1 MSKKIHH
8 VVPSASPPPP
18 SSLYAH
24 AVQADG
30 WLYITGQLPTDPDA
44 PAAPLREGV
53 AAQSELCFE
62 NIHRILHHTG
72 YSLEDAVFVRIYLKE
87 FERDF
92 TAFNEVYVRHFDQG
106 RPLPGRTT
114 IGVSA
119 LGRGALVEI
128 DLVCFKDNAGRD

>member
-1 MSKKIHH
+1 MTRIHH
-8 VVPSASPPPP
+8 TVPGAAPPPP

-30 WLYITGQLPTDPDA
+30 WLHVTGQLPTDPDD
-44 PAAPLREGV
+44 PAAVLRPGV
-53 AAQSELCFE
+53 TAQAEMCFE
-62 NIHRILHHTG
+62 NIHRILRHAGFT
-72 YSLEDAVFVRIYLKE
+72 LAQAVFVRIYLAE

-92 TAFNEVYVRHFDQG
+92 AAFNAVYVRHFPQD

-114 IGVSA
+114 VGVSA

-128 DLVCFKDNAGRD
+128 DLVCFDAARR